1 MPEEPVQD
9 PLDLSITAADA
20 HAYDVAITRD
30 DGSQSRHRVEVA
42 DGFLAEHGVA
52 ASQEPLL
59 VRAVLARAL
68 ELDRQVQLPGSF
80 SLEEL
85 ARALPGYP
93 DEILGL
99 L

>member
-1 MPEEPVQD
+1 MPEDTVQD

-20 HAYDVAITRD
+20 HAYDVEITRD
-30 DGSQSRHRVEVA
+30 DGSRTQHRVEVTEQ
-42 DGFLAEHGVA
+42 FLAEHGVA
-52 ASQEPLL
+52 ESQEPLL

-80 SLEEL
+80 PLAEL

-93 DEILGL
+93 EEILGL

>member
-1 MPEEPVQD
+1 MPEDPTLD

-20 HAYDVAITRD
+20 HAYDAEITRD
-30 DGSQSRHRVEVA
+30 DGSPTRHRIEVS

-52 ASQEPLL
+52 DSQEPLL

-68 ELDRQVQLPGSF
+68 ELDREVELPASF
-80 SLEEL
+80 PLEEL